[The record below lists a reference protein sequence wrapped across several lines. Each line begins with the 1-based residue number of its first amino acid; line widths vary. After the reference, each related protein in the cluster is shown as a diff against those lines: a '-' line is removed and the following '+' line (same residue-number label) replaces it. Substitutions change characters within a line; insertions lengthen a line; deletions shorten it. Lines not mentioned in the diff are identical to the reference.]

1 LIFRYSLANFV
12 SLQIKKEIYIWQ
24 IEDIEADLNEAKE
37 RIGKLMPDIAVDW
50 IWLCPTQKLRLE
62 S

>member
-1 LIFRYSLANFV
+1 MLENYFV

-37 RIGKLMPDIAVDW
+37 RIGKSMPDIAVGW
-50 IWLCPTQKLRLE
+50 MRLCLTLKLRFE